1 MQINDSEISVIQQFI
16 SSGSIIFDVG
26 ANVGNWSAQVLYH
39 QPDVEIHLFEP
50 IPQIYHKLIQNYA
63 DQLNQRNIFLNNIG
77 LSRLE
82 QIQYCYFYPQSPEL
96 STMYRK
102 LSVENLLNLVA
113 PTRFSLPT
121 ITLDRY
127 CEQNNIH
134 HIHFLKID
142 TEGAELDVLL
152 GAHQFLKSG
161 SIDIVQF
168 EYGGTYQDANAT
180 LKQIYDL
187 LDKYNYYIFKIES
200 DSLEFIPLFLSEY
213 EDCNFLAINARIC
226 PLLMGDQPTM
236 LDLNELC
243 IKHNIEPL
251 GVIHIGA
258 HEGQEVDDYLAMN
271 VQKMLLIEANPDVYD
286 RLKNKLLDYDS
297 DRIEAINFAISNY
310 DGKALFR
317 VTSSDQSSSLLPL
330 KLHSQIYPQIT
341 EDKQIEV
348 VCKQL
353 DSLFQENHFDV
364 TQYNLLNID
373 IQGAEMM
380 ALQGAKTTLKHIEA
394 INIEVNY
401 IELYEGCVLVHELDS
416 FLSEYGFERVAT
428 ISPYHQSWGD
438 AFYVK
443 KPIVTMFSIG
453 KNGRFANQIFQYAFL
468 RIYARNH
475 NLRIATSE
483 WIGQV
488 IFGYNDESEIYTSH
502 QLSIVSDLDN
512 SYEALALSILPDAE
526 TPYTNVDF
534 VGYFQ
539 YHTKY
544 YYHHKDFFQSL
555 FQPIPSIACQMEL
568 ALERLCSFGKT
579 IIGIHLRR
587 GDYGSGIFFRAP
599 TEWYRDCLEGF
610 WDTLEDP
617 VLFIASD
624 DIDDVIADFADYM
637 PITNKDLDVD
647 IETMELL
654 DFYLDFY
661 LLSHCDVVAIS
672 NSSFS
677 FAACMLNKIGKFF
690 FRPHLP
696 SQKLIPF
703 DPWNSDILLKDKI
716 EDAF

>member
-1 MQINDSEISVIQQFI
+1 MQINNSEIRVIQQFI
-16 SSGSIIFDVG
+16 YSDSIVFDVG

-39 QPDVEIHLFEP
+39 QPDVELHLFEP

-63 DQLNQRNIFLNNIG
+63 DQLKQGNIFLNNIG
-77 LSRLE
+77 LSR
-82 QIQYCYFYPQSPEL
+82 P
-96 STMYRK
+96 
-102 LSVENLLNLVA
+102 
-113 PTRFSLPT
+113 
-121 ITLDRY
+121 TLDQY
-127 CEQNNIH
+127 CEQNNIY

-168 EYGGTYQDANAT
+168 GYGDTYHDTNTT

-187 LDKYNYYIFKIES
+187 LDNFNYYIFKIES
-200 DSLEFIPLFLSEY
+200 DSLEFIPLFLPEY
-213 EDCNFLAINARIC
+213 EDYQYSNFLAINARVC

-243 IKHNIEPL
+243 INYHIEPL

-258 HEGQEVDDYLAMN
+258 HEGQEIDEYLAMN

-286 RLKNKLLDYDS
+286 RLKNKLKNYDS

-310 DGKALFR
+310 DGKASLR

-348 VCKQL
+348 TCKQL
-353 DSLFQENHFDV
+353 DSLLQEDYFDA

-401 IELYEGCVLVHELDS
+401 VELYEGCVLVHELDS
-416 FLSEYGFERVAT
+416 FLREYGFERVAT

-443 KPIVTMFSIG
+443 KSIVTMFTIG

-468 RIYARNH
+468 RIYAKNH
-475 NLRIATSE
+475 DLRIATSE

-488 IFGYNDESEIYTSH
+488 IFGHNDESEIYTSH

-512 SYEALALSILPDAE
+512 GNEALALSMLPEAE

-555 FQPIPSIACQMEL
+555 FQPIPSIACQVEL
-568 ALERLCSFGKT
+568 ALERLRSFGKT
-579 IIGIHLRR
+579 IISIHLRR

-599 TEWYRDCLEGF
+599 TQWYRDWLEGF

-637 PITNKDLDVD
+637 PITSKDLDIDV
-647 IETMELL
+647 ETMQLL

-677 FAACMLNKIGKFF
+677 FAACMLNKISKFF